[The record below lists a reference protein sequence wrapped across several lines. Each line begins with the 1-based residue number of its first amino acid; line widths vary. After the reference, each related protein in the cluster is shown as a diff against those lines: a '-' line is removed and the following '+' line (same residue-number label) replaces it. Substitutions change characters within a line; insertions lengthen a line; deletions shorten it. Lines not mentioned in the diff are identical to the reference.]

1 MQLTIE
7 STEKTPKVNF
17 DVTSNELVIEGI
29 CIPELTHE
37 FFKPVINFIHQVEN
51 SSIKQFSLLVKL
63 HFFNTGSARY
73 ILELMKTVQKLKD
86 KGIEVKFKWYYN
98 EDDEDIE
105 EAGRSYSFI
114 LNEPFDMVS
123 FPS

>member
-1 MQLTIE
+1 MNLSIE
-7 STEKTPKVNF
+7 STEKTPRVEFNN
-17 DVTSNELVIEGI
+17 VSNELLLEGI

-37 FFKPVINFIHQVEN
+37 FFKPVINFVHLAEESTLKNFTLTVN
-51 SSIKQFSLLVKL
+51 L

-73 ILELMKTVQKLKD
+73 ILELMKNVQKLKE
-86 KGIEVKFKWYYN
+86 KGIAIKFKWFYN

-114 LNEPFDMVS
+114 LNEPFEMIPFVG
-123 FPS
+123 

>member
-1 MQLTIE
+1 MNLSIE

-17 DVTSNELVIEGI
+17 NTTNNELVLEGI

-37 FFKPVINFIHQVEN
+37 FFKPVINFIHTVEQ
-51 SSIKQFSLLVKL
+51 SPVKQFSLTVKL

-73 ILELMKTVQKLKD
+73 ILELMKTVLKLKE
-86 KGIEVKFKWYYN
+86 KGIEVTFKWYYN

-114 LNEPFDMVS
+114 LNEPFDMIS
-123 FPS
+123 FKS